1 MAKETQKAKI
11 ERLEKELNDYKE
23 IARKQDEQLYKMG
36 CVANE
41 SFEKSPKYREMKRII
56 EELEVFNRS
65 LKRMVEDEERRVK
78 ELRNALYSK
87 VKEIE
92 GLKEQLEEGNKS
104 PNIKNSRGAGRK
116 AKFTEKDRETIKMY
130 RLQGKTIK
138 EIAEMYECS
147 VGLIHKLISE

>member
-1 MAKETQKAKI
+1 MGKETQKAKI
-11 ERLEKELNDYKE
+11 ERLEKELDDYRE
-23 IARKQDEQLYKMG
+23 ILRKQDKQLYSMG
-36 CVANE
+36 CIANE
-41 SFEKSPKYREMKRII
+41 SFEKAPKYREMKRTI

-92 GLKEQLEEGNKS
+92 GLKEQIENGNIS

-116 AKFTEKDRETIKMY
+116 AKFSEQDKETIKLY

-147 VGLIHKLISE
+147 VGLIHKLINE